1 MVRVQRSETV
11 TNSLELLSQVSKAN
25 SYQSDLIK
33 QSIVQEWLTETAE
46 IMKDGSLRVLIVLS
60 QQPSGTGSGIFLR
73 EVVDELQKLGHKP
86 YLFAAHYRPLSGI
99 DFPSLSDGQIYT
111 MIFDNNENTD
121 IAEISFAI
129 PGMSLDMPYLH
140 VTFRSLSEAMLNEYC
155 DAWIAKLRTVVEKIR
170 PHIIHVNHL
179 WLLPGIAR
187 VAVPWIPIVATSHGT
202 DYKLLVDAPKFASLV
217 LPGVQHLDAVMPISS
232 DTADASVTTFGVHS
246 DKVHVIGNGY
256 NEHLF
261 RVLPQGGSDHVHW
274 KFLAQFQDL
283 PSWNKL
289 VFYFGKFAEYKGV
302 PYLIRAAKLYS
313 EMSQDKVL
321 TLIVGEGSKQARVNL
336 EKLVEDLG
344 LSKRV
349 LLPGKVPYPEV
360 CSLMNTADVFIL
372 PSIDEPFGLVLL
384 EALACGLR
392 SVAAERGGPSFF
404 VPEDLREKALVTLI
418 KPLKLLEPQRPDPRD
433 EDRYTVDMATAILH
447 HLSFERSEQERQ
459 QIAYA
464 VRDQTWSAKV
474 KEIVQ
479 VYTSAIQLRRQVVV
493 RGS

>member
-99 DFPSLSDGQIYT
+99 DFP
-111 MIFDNNENTD
+111 
-121 IAEISFAI
+121 
-129 PGMSLDMPYLH
+129 
-140 VTFRSLSEAMLNEYC
+140 SLSEAMLNEYC

-289 VFYFGKFAEYKGV
+289 VLYVGKFADY
-302 PYLIRAAKLYS
+302 
-313 EMSQDKVL
+313 
-321 TLIVGEGSKQARVNL
+321 
-336 EKLVEDLG
+336 
-344 LSKRV
+344 
-349 LLPGKVPYPEV
+349 
-360 CSLMNTADVFIL
+360 
-372 PSIDEPFGLVLL
+372 
-384 EALACGLR
+384 
-392 SVAAERGGPSFF
+392 
-404 VPEDLREKALVTLI
+404 
-418 KPLKLLEPQRPDPRD
+418 
-433 EDRYTVDMATAILH
+433 
-447 HLSFERSEQERQ
+447 
-459 QIAYA
+459 
-464 VRDQTWSAKV
+464 
-474 KEIVQ
+474 
-479 VYTSAIQLRRQVVV
+479 
-493 RGS
+493 